1 MNQELLQKYADFI
14 VKVGVNV
21 RPGQAFLIRCPVDMA
36 FFAHCCARAGYEAGA
51 RDVIVRYEDE
61 QLARIRM
68 EMGEENALSQ
78 VLPYELRSWLDYA
91 ESDGGC
97 CLLAIHA
104 SDPEAFAGLDAA
116 KLNRVSMARRKAM
129 KPWNDYTMNDRVQ
142 WCVAAVPAPAWAA
155 KVFPGLP
162 VDKAVEKLW
171 SLIFDVCRVTG
182 GDPVGEWRQHVART
196 GARRDQLNAWK
207 LQSIHMTAAN
217 GTDLTVGLAEG
228 SLWEGASSKAENG
241 VDFIANVPTEEV
253 FTCPH
258 RLRVNGVVKGTK
270 PYVYN
275 GQLIEGFSVTF
286 RDGAVVAHSAEKN
299 DALLGELLASDEGAC
314 HIGEVALVP
323 ASSPISRSGVLFYN
337 TLFDENAACHIAF
350 GAGYPGT
357 IQGGTAM
364 TREQR
369 QALGMNDSAIHEDVM
384 VGSLD
389 MDITG
394 LTADGK
400 TVQIFKNG
408 EWAF

>member
-36 FFAHCCARAGYEAGA
+36 FFAHCCAKAGYEAGA

-68 EMGEENALSQ
+68 EMGEESALSQ

-155 KVFPGLP
+155 RVFPGLP
-162 VDKAVEKLW
+162 LDEAVEKLW

-182 GDPVGEWRQHVART
+182 GDPVGEWRQHVAKT
-196 GARRDQLNAWK
+196 SARRDQLNAWK

-217 GTDLTVGLAEG
+217 GTDLTVGLADQAV
-228 SLWEGASSKAENG
+228 WESAASKSEKG
-241 VDFIANVPTEEV
+241 VVFLPNIPTEEV
-253 FTCPH
+253 FTAPH
-258 RLRVNGVVKGTK
+258 KDKVEGVVYGTK
-270 PYVYN
+270 PYVFN
-275 GQLIEGFSVTF
+275 GQPIKNFRVTF
-286 RDGAVVAHSAEKN
+286 EKGRVVDYHAEQGQL
-299 DALLGELLASDEGAC
+299 LLGRLLDGDEGSRS
-314 HIGEVALVP
+314 IGEVALVP
-323 ASSPISRSGVLFYN
+323 ASSPINRSGKLFYS

-350 GAGYPGT
+350 GASYPGT
-357 IQGGTAM
+357 TKGGTALSKEELLA
-364 TREQR
+364 R
-369 QALGMNDSAIHEDVM
+369 GMNQSHLHEDVM
-384 VGSLD
+384 IGAEDSH
-389 MDITG
+389 ITG
-394 LTADGK
+394 KCRDGR
-400 TVQIFKNG
+400 TVELFRDG
-408 EWAF
+408 VWVL